1 MPCHMYILFCQLPA
15 NSVPTLLS
23 ANMGTNSLVSPR
35 CALLVYILTANKNK
49 LITNSFVLYYANIF
63 RQCTASTN
71 VMFVVTQCSL
81 EKLNHLWFGDE
92 YGRVISYCLMNWML
106 LSLLLA
112 NLFLYSAEGFKD
124 LHIRV
129 TLLYFSPLQKK
140 PLLTSNRKAS
150 IITPL

>member
-1 MPCHMYILFCQLPA
+1 MPCHMYILFCQLPV

-49 LITNSFVLYYANIF
+49 LITNSFVLYYSNIF

-106 LSLLLA
+106 LSSLLA
-112 NLFLYSAEGFKD
+112 NFVLYLWTKNNQDDPKYSIHSSLVYFHSQTSADTLPK
-124 LHIRV
+124 LH
-129 TLLYFSPLQKK
+129 S
-140 PLLTSNRKAS
+140 
-150 IITPL
+150 